1 MMGGVLCRLFKKTFS
16 ELLNLKKKKRVLSE
30 ETVYENPGKGYKYA
44 EKMACKAPK
53 IGISLASP
61 KNSK

>member
-1 MMGGVLCRLFKKTFS
+1 M
-16 ELLNLKKKKRVLSE
+16 NLKKKKLVLSE
-30 ETVYENPGKGYKYA
+30 ETVYENPGKVYKYA
-44 EKMACKAPK
+44 EKMACKAPE